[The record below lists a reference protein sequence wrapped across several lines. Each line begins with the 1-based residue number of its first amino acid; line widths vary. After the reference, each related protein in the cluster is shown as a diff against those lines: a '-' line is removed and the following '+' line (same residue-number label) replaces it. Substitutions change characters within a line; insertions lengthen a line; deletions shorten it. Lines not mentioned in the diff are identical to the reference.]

1 MDLVYGLLSQLG
13 ATDSYADLCRA
24 YLTARLIS
32 YHCPDGD
39 YANTIRTCEQLRMDI
54 AAHTD
59 AVSPNLTDDNLDNWG
74 RLCTALQ
81 DHNMLANY
89 RAYLD
94 RYAPDAVA
102 DWVAFQSN
110 LPDTRDSTAL
120 IVLGLLLEDNP
131 PSLDTLSD
139 YWRERYDAKKSI
151 YRKYRLDYDRYTAC
165 WRSVYLSLVA
175 DSDHRPSR
183 SIRNAIR
190 VYHDLCLPMTDLLH
204 DYAQLYL
211 SDDAASHKIATR
223 GSRKRTHT
231 DAPEGGKSNH
241 DLLLETALMAIT
253 SERPTDV
260 IRGLFYTNTR
270 NDAGFECTVLIQYFT
285 DMVDTPRRV
294 LIVNPSPDM
303 ILRMRLSC
311 AELCYAI
318 PDTLIASLYQRE
330 FPHLSIIP
338 MDNLATHPNRYD
350 RLLVVARDLPT
361 DKLMAACQLGTPTA
375 QVLALIPEVS
385 LTGCNSRLP
394 DLLNAAN
401 YRMRKIITVPTALTQ
416 SKPRKKIILLADCC
430 WQDDH
435 IQLLSGKADSNSTLF
450 SIEKRFHHIPCD
462 WLRGNMTIADIKAAA
477 SSPKAQKSRQQEEAY
492 TYSFSLEIALRYTL
506 QSNRKN
512 RVAGKV
518 YYRAILRPSDKRR
531 KHGDRLSPIIEKGLR
546 KRTAAE
552 VVAAIEEVAFDDR
565 LVDVITGDVLD
576 RYKDQL
582 YELSLKTV
590 WYCLRPQLL
599 TQHTYQD
606 HTAREMFCGS
616 EQAVSKLIIGRSQPE
631 DYQQAL
637 EVLLPNKE
645 HIPLKYW
652 EQINLI
658 LSAAK
663 SQQYIIYHPLSD
675 YLPAIR
681 TQASKRQREVRNA
694 LTKKTLE
701 DDEERR
707 IVDYLRSKM
716 VEAEDGLWL
725 LGLIVMFVLPNVREV
740 LALRWMDF
748 VGIANYGTYQLQIVN
763 YLGNDGALKPTIDRS
778 LRSYRCCPVPEFLS
792 SIILDYKQHLMTT
805 YRLTDDQLAMC
816 PIIIDNHNALKRV
829 TNVKPCRL
837 KLATAKC
844 REYIQ
849 QAGIASNEIP
859 LPSDTV
865 EVMTSD
871 LNQYHGNLYYT
882 NLKYHLRHICG
893 FSEAELCYVLGLAA
907 PDTCAA
913 HYCDYGYP
921 ALQQRMIQK
930 LQRWTGRYLMPQHGI
945 PPSHYNVEQAEGTY
959 CKTIT
964 THPTHTKC
972 INILITP
979 ADNAYLG
986 QGTLSLSSRYGV
998 NAIIACIADKEDIKN
1013 G

>member
-1 MDLVYGLLSQLG
+1 MDFVNGLLSQIG
-13 ATDSYADLCRA
+13 ATGSYADLCRA

-32 YHCPDGD
+32 SHCPDGD
-39 YANTIRTCEQLRMDI
+39 YANTIRTCTKLHTVI
-54 AAHTD
+54 AAHKD
-59 AVSPNLTDDNLDNWG
+59 AVSPHLTDDNLDIWG
-74 RLCTALQ
+74 RLCAALQ
-81 DHNMLANY
+81 EHDMLRNY
-89 RAYLD
+89 QAYLD

-102 DWVAFQSN
+102 DWASLQAD

-120 IVLGLLLEDNP
+120 IILALLLEDAP

-139 YWRERYDAKKSI
+139 YWRERYTAKASI

-165 WRSVYLSLVA
+165 WRSVYLSPVA

-190 VYHDLCLPMTDLLH
+190 VYHDLYLPMTDLLH

-211 SDDAASHKIATR
+211 SDDAVPHKIATR
-223 GSRKRTHT
+223 GNRRRTHT
-231 DAPEGGKSNH
+231 DTPEGGKSNH
-241 DLLLETALMAIT
+241 DIELEAALHAIALK
-253 SERPTDV
+253 RPTDV
-260 IRGLFYTNTR
+260 IRGFFYTNTR
-270 NDAGFECTVLIQYFT
+270 NDVGFECTALIQQFSS
-285 DMVDTPRRV
+285 MVDSSCRV

-303 ILRMRLSC
+303 ILHMRLSC
-311 AELCYAI
+311 AELCFVIPNAAI
-318 PDTLIASLYQRE
+318 ANLYQRE
-330 FPHLSIIP
+330 FPHLTFIYLDSLI
-338 MDNLATHPNRYD
+338 THPNRYD

-361 DKLMAACQLGTPTA
+361 AKLMAACQLGTPTA

-385 LTGCNSRLP
+385 LTGCDSQLQGFL
-394 DLLNAAN
+394 DTAN
-401 YRMRKIITVPTALTQ
+401 YRIRKIITVPTALTQ
-416 SKPRKKIILLADCC
+416 SKPRKKIILLADRC
-430 WQDDH
+430 WQEDH
-435 IQLLSGKADSNSTLF
+435 VQLLCGRTDSNNTLF
-450 SIEKRFHHIPCD
+450 AIEKQLHHIPRD
-462 WLRGNMTIADIKAAA
+462 WLHRNMTIADLKAVA
-477 SSPKAQKSRQQEEAY
+477 SARNEQKSRQQEEARIY
-492 TYSFSLEIALRYTL
+492 WFSPEIALRYTL

-546 KRTAAE
+546 KRTASE
-552 VVAAIEEVAFDDR
+552 VVTAIEDVAFDDR
-565 LVDVITGDVLD
+565 LVDVITADVLD

-582 YELSLKTV
+582 PEMSLKTA
-590 WYCLRPQLL
+590 WYCLRQQLL

-606 HTAREMFCGS
+606 HIARELFCGT
-616 EQAVSKLIIGRSQPE
+616 EQAVSKLIIGNSKPE
-631 DYQQAL
+631 EYRQAL
-637 EVLLPNKE
+637 GVLLPSKE

-658 LSAAK
+658 LNAAK
-663 SQQYIIYHPLSD
+663 SRQYIIYHPLSD

-707 IVDYLRSKM
+707 IVDYLRSRM
-716 VEAEDGLWL
+716 VAAEDGLWL
-725 LGLIVMFVLPNVREV
+725 LGLIAMFVLPNVREV

-778 LRSYRCCPVPEFLS
+778 LRSYRCCPVPEFLA

-805 YRLTDDQLAMC
+805 YRLTDDQLAIC
-816 PIIIDNHNALKRV
+816 PIIIERHALLKR
-829 TNVKPCRL
+829 TAHIKPCSL
-837 KLATAKC
+837 KLATTKC

-849 QAGIASNEIP
+849 QAEIANNEIP
-859 LPSDTV
+859 LPSDTG

-871 LNQYHGNLYYT
+871 LNQYHGNLFYT
-882 NLKYHLRHICG
+882 NLKYHLRHVCG
-893 FSEAELCYVLGLAA
+893 FSESELCYVLGLAA

-921 ALQQRMIQK
+921 ALQQRMIK
-930 LQRWTGRYLMPQHGI
+930 KMQRWTGRYLMPQQNI
-945 PPSHYNVEQAEGTY
+945 PPSHYNLEQAEGAW
-959 CKTIT
+959 I
-964 THPTHTKC
+964 
-972 INILITP
+972 
-979 ADNAYLG
+979 D
-986 QGTLSLSSRYGV
+986 
-998 NAIIACIADKEDIKN
+998 
-1013 G
+1013 